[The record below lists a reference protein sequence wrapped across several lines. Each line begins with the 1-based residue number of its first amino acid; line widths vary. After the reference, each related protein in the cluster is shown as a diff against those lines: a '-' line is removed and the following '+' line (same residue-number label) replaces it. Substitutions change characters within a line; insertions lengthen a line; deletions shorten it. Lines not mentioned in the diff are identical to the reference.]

1 MSRLSVFSSPLLLG
15 FEQLERLLEQAT
27 KTGDA
32 YPPYNIER
40 FAGESGTPENLRI
53 SLAVAGFSRVDLEVS
68 TIDNQLVVKGRQLD
82 EAARDYLHQGIAAR
96 QFSRSFVLAH
106 DMEVKSATLSNG
118 LLSIDL
124 CRIAPGHTVRMI
136 EVKEI

>member
-15 FEQLERLLEQAT
+15 FEQLERLLELAI

-40 FAGESGTPENLRI
+40 FVAMPNSAETLRI
-53 SLAVAGFSRVDLEVS
+53 SLAVAGFVRDDLEVS
-68 TIDNQLVVKGRQLD
+68 TIDNQLLVKGRQRED
-82 EAARDYLHQGIAAR
+82 AAREYLHQGIAAR
-96 QFSRSFVLAH
+96 QFTRSFVLAH
-106 DMEVKSATLSNG
+106 DMEVKAAILNNG

-124 CRIAPGHTVRMI
+124 CRIAPAHTVRII

>member
-1 MSRLSVFSSPLLLG
+1 MTRLSVFSSPLLLG

-40 FAGESGTPENLRI
+40 FAGLSSAPDTLRI
-53 SLAVAGFSRVDLEVS
+53 SLAVAGFACDDLEVS
-68 TIDNQLVVKGRQLD
+68 TIDNQLLVKGRQCED
-82 EAARDYLHQGIAAR
+82 AARDYLHQGIAAR

-106 DMEVKSATLSNG
+106 DMEVKGASLANG

-124 CRIAPGHTVRMI
+124 SRIAPAHTLRII